1 MALFHNRAQRHM
13 IKCFTYFEIKYFLNI
28 FESRISFN
36 CNNFEDLPTP
46 RPKFT
51 FRNLKK
57 KGPEIPLHRKFVLAP
72 ADRAANNVVVL

>member
-1 MALFHNRAQRHM
+1 MIVHAKVGKGG

-36 CNNFEDLPTP
+36 CNNFEDLFTP